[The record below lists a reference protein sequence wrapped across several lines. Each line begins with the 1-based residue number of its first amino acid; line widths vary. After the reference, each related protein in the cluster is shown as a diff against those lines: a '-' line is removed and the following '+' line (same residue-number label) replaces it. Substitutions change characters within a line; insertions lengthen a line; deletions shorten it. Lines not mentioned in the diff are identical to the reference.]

1 MKSFHQLLKEQKTL
15 VIPGVFNAAS
25 ALIAKDVGF
34 SAIYLSGSGIA
45 TGSFGVPDLG
55 ITTLND
61 VCEET
66 RRITSVEAIH
76 AALGEPRLRRELPLL
91 VDADTGFGNES
102 ETVRRLEKA
111 GAGGVHIEDQV
122 FPKRCGH
129 RSGKDLISPEEM
141 ILRIQNACKA
151 RTNSGFFI
159 VARVDSR
166 NVFGFDDALE
176 RAKKYQ
182 EAGADA
188 IFAEALESK
197 DEYKKFVDAL
207 KIPVLA
213 NMTEFGRTPYISTY
227 EFESI
232 GIRMVIFPLT
242 AFRRMM
248 KATEEVYRILRKEG
262 TQKGVLNHLQTREEL
277 YKLLDY
283 YKYEEAID
291 KK

>member
-25 ALIAKDVGF
+25 ALLAKNAGF
-34 SAIYLSGSGIA
+34 SAVYLSGSGIA
-45 TGSFGVPDLG
+45 TGCFGVPDLG
-55 ITTLND
+55 ITTLEN

-66 RRITSVEAIH
+66 RRITSVGACH
-76 AALGEPRLRRELPLL
+76 GMPLL
-91 VDADTGFGNES
+91 VDADTGFGNE
-102 ETVRRLEKA
+102 TDAVKNLEKA
-111 GAGGVHIEDQV
+111 GAAGIHLEDQV

-129 RSGKDLISPEEM
+129 RPGKEVISPDEM
-141 ILRIQNACKA
+141 VLKIQNAVKA
-151 RTNSGFFI
+151 KTSSDFFI
-159 VARVDSR
+159 IARVDSR
-166 NVFGFDDALE
+166 NVSGFDDAID

-182 EAGADA
+182 FAGADA

-213 NMTEFGRTPYISTY
+213 NMTEFGKTPYISVH
-227 EFESI
+227 EFESL
-232 GIRMVIFPLT
+232 GVRMVIFPLT

-248 KATEEVYRILRKEG
+248 KATEEVYRIIKKEG
-262 TQKGVLNHLQTREEL
+262 TQKPILNHLQTRDEL
-277 YKLLDY
+277 YRLLNYYEAEKL
-283 YKYEEAID
+283 ID

>member
-25 ALIAKDVGF
+25 ALLAKSAGF

-45 TGSFGVPDLG
+45 TGCFGVPDLG
-55 ITTLND
+55 ITTLEN

-66 RRITSVEAIH
+66 RRITNVGAS
-76 AALGEPRLRRELPLL
+76 RDLPLL

-102 ETVRRLEKA
+102 EAVRSLEKA
-111 GAGGVHIEDQV
+111 GAAGIHLEDQV

-129 RSGKDLISPEEM
+129 RPGKEVISPDEM
-141 ILRIQNACKA
+141 VLKIQNAVKA
-151 RTNSGFFI
+151 RINSDFFI
-159 VARVDSR
+159 IARVDSR
-166 NVFGFDDALE
+166 NVLGFDDALD

-182 EAGADA
+182 DSGADA

-197 DEYKKFVDAL
+197 DEYKKFVDTL

-213 NMTEFGRTPYISTY
+213 NMTEFGKTPYISTH
-227 EFESI
+227 EFESLGVRI
-232 GIRMVIFPLT
+232 VIFPLT

-248 KATEEVYRILRKEG
+248 KATEEVYRIIKKEG
-262 TQKGVLNHLQTREEL
+262 SQKPILNHLQTREEL
-277 YKLLDY
+277 YKLLNY
-283 YKYEEAID
+283 YEAEKLID

>member
-1 MKSFHQLLKEQKTL
+1 MKSFHQLLKEQKIL

-25 ALIAKDVGF
+25 ALVAKNVGF
-34 SAIYLSGSGIA
+34 SALYLSGSGIA
-45 TGSFGVPDLG
+45 TGAFGLPDLG
-55 ITTLND
+55 ITTLD
-61 VCEET
+61 DVVCET
-66 RRITSVEAIH
+66 KRITHVETLH
-76 AALGEPRLRRELPLL
+76 ATSLHAMSLL

-102 ETVRRLEKA
+102 ETVRKLESA
-111 GAGGVHIEDQV
+111 SAMGIHLEDQV

-129 RSGKDLISPEEM
+129 RPGKEVIPAEEM
-141 ILRIQNACKA
+141 VVKIQNAIKA
-151 RTNSGFFI
+151 KTNPDFFI

-166 NVFGFDDALE
+166 SVTGFEDTLD

-182 EAGADA
+182 DAGADA
-188 IFAEALESK
+188 IFAEALEGK

-213 NMTEFGRTPYISTY
+213 NMTEFGKTPYISVY
-227 EFESI
+227 EFETI

-248 KATEEVYRILRKEG
+248 KAIEEVYRVIRKEG
-262 TQKGVLNHLQTREEL
+262 TQKSILNHLQTREEL
-277 YKLLDY
+277 YKLLNY
-283 YKYEEAID
+283 YEMEKAID

>member
-15 VIPGVFNAAS
+15 IIPGVFNAAT
-25 ALIAKDVGF
+25 ALLAKEVGF

-45 TGSFGVPDLG
+45 TGCFGVPDLG
-55 ITTLND
+55 ITTIDD
-61 VCEET
+61 VACEVK
-66 RRITSVEAIH
+66 RIISVEAIH
-76 AALGEPRLRRELPLL
+76 ELPLL
-91 VDADTGFGNES
+91 VDADTGFGDIS
-102 ETVRRLEKA
+102 LTVKKLEEA
-111 GAGGVHIEDQV
+111 GAFGIHLEDQV

-129 RSGKDLISPEEM
+129 RPGKEVISPDEM
-141 ILRIQNACKA
+141 VLKIEAAKKA
-151 RTNSGFFI
+151 KSNPDFFI
-159 VARVDSR
+159 IARVDSR
-166 NVFGFDDALE
+166 NVLGFEDALD

-182 EAGADA
+182 EVGADA

-213 NMTEFGRTPYISTY
+213 NMTEFGRTPYISVY

-232 GIRMVIFPLT
+232 GIRMVLFPLT

-248 KATEEVYRILRKEG
+248 KATEEVFRIIKKEG
-262 TQKGVLNHLQTREEL
+262 TQKSLLNHLQTREEL
-277 YKLLDY
+277 YRLLNY
-283 YKYEEAID
+283 YEKEGSINNKTID